1 MKGDKVVEND
11 GFGIWYVISTSATD
25 GVIVA
30 DMHDDFIVAVNV

>member
-11 GFGIWYVISTSATD
+11 GFGIWYVISTSGTD

-30 DMHDDFIVAVNV
+30 DKHDDFIVAVNV